1 MSWQA
6 KISKKMLSFQ
16 LAGWSDGNVAQQRAF
31 QEKATRYLLKPPADV
46 RCQPVN
52 ADGVPGEWIAAPGAD
67 LGTILYLHGGAY
79 TLGSI
84 NTHREMVARLS
95 RSTGMRALAINYRL
109 APEHPYPAA
118 LEDAT
123 LVYRWLLSQ
132 GIDAARIIVAG
143 DSAGG
148 GLTLATL
155 VALRDA
161 GEPLPAG
168 AVCISPWTDLACT
181 GDCVH
186 EKAPLDKIL
195 SPDALSRSA
204 KSYAGEH
211 DLRSPLISPL
221 YADLRGL
228 PPLLIQV
235 GTDEILLDDARRIAE
250 KAQMAGV
257 NATLEIW
264 EEMFHVFQ
272 IIPFL
277 PETKKALKQIADFV
291 SRILTQRF

>member
-1 MSWQA
+1 
-6 KISKKMLSFQ
+6 
-16 LAGWSDGNVAQQRAF
+16 
-31 QEKATRYLLKPPADV
+31 
-46 RCQPVN
+46 
-52 ADGVPGEWIAAPGAD
+52 
-67 LGTILYLHGGAY
+67 
-79 TLGSI
+79 
-84 NTHREMVARLS
+84 
-95 RSTGMRALAINYRL
+95 MRALAINYRL

-118 LEDAT
+118 LEDAAT
-123 LVYRWLLSQ
+123 AYRWLLSQ
-132 GIDAARIIVAG
+132 GNDPARIIIAG

-155 VALRDA
+155 VALREA

-195 SPDALSRSA
+195 SPDGLTRSA
-204 KSYAGEH
+204 KSYAGGHE
-211 DLRSPLISPL
+211 LRSPLISPL

-235 GTDEILLDDARRIAE
+235 GTDEILLDDAKRIAE
-250 KAQMAGV
+250 KAQIAGV
-257 NATLEIW
+257 DITLEIW

-277 PETKKALKQIADFV
+277 PETKQALGQIGDFV
-291 SRILTQRF
+291 SRILTKRF

>member
-6 KISKKMLSFQ
+6 RILKKMLSFQ
-16 LAGWSDGNVAQQRAF
+16 LSGWSDGNLEEKRAA
-31 QEKATRYLLKPPADV
+31 QEKTARLFKLPADILY
-46 RCQPVN
+46 QPVN
-52 ADGVPGEWIAAPGAD
+52 VNGIPGEWIEAPQAG

-84 NTHREMVARLS
+84 NTHREFTTRLS
-95 RSTGMRALAINYRL
+95 RSTGMRVLVIDYRL
-109 APEHPYPAA
+109 APEHPHPAA
-118 LEDAT
+118 VEDAVT
-123 LVYRWLLSQ
+123 AYRWLLSQ
-132 GIDAARIIVAG
+132 GIDPARMIIAG

-155 VALRDA
+155 LSVREA
-161 GEPLPAG
+161 GGPLPAA

-181 GDCVH
+181 GDCIR
-186 EKAPLDKIL
+186 EKAVFDKIL
-195 SPDALSRSA
+195 NPESLVQSA
-204 KSYAGEH
+204 KRYAGDH

-221 YADLRGL
+221 YADLGGL

-250 KAQMAGV
+250 KAERSGV
-257 NATLEIW
+257 DVTLEIW

-272 IIPFL
+272 IVPFL
-277 PETKKALKQIADFV
+277 AETKKALEHIGNFV
-291 SRILTQRF
+291 ARILK

>member
-1 MSWQA
+1 MSRLA
-6 KISKKMLSFQ
+6 KFFKKIMTLPLS
-16 LAGWSDGNVAQQRAF
+16 AWAHGNVIEQRAM
-31 QEKATRYLLKPPADV
+31 QEKMSRFLKPPADV
-46 RCQPVN
+46 RCQPVDTN
-52 ADGVPGEWIAAPGAD
+52 GVPAEWIAAAGAD
-67 LGTILYLHGGAY
+67 AGAILYLHGGAY

-84 NTHREMVARLS
+84 NTHREMVSRLS
-95 RSTGMRALAINYRL
+95 RSTGMPALAINYRL

-118 LEDAT
+118 LQDAST
-123 LVYRWLLSQ
+123 AYRWLLAQ
-132 GIDAARIIVAG
+132 GNDPDRILLAG

-168 AVCISPWTDLACT
+168 AVCLSPWTDLACT
-181 GDCVH
+181 GDCVR
-186 EKAPLDKIL
+186 EKAPMDKIL
-195 SPDALSRSA
+195 NPDALARSA
-204 KSYAGEH
+204 KSYAGGH

-250 KAQMAGV
+250 KAQMAAV
-257 NATLEIW
+257 DVTLEIY

-272 IIPFL
+272 IIPFM
-277 PETKKALKQIADFV
+277 PETKKAMGQIAEFV
-291 SRILTQRF
+291 KRILADRR